1 MLVSDVI
8 IAIIATVVAAAVLIA
23 KEKQIEKWSE
33 SKKGKRIRW

>member
-8 IAIIATVVAAAVLIA
+8 IAVIATVVAAVVLIA
-23 KEKQIEKWSE
+23 KEKQIEKWAE